1 MQEDNNNPEYRLWLS
16 NTLRATLAH
25 CRRLAGF
32 CGCRL
37 DGSSVESYISDIA
50 GKRNR
55 DAETSPFPKILRGY
69 VRNAFQPKHLML
81 KLASVRHDETGT
93 DYEFLVEYGL
103 FEPATGIYL
112 GIKAVSD
119 TGISD
124 DAFID
129 RADKAVRTLFSSTP
143 MFLSNRR
150 IINRPLTDNAE
161 KTSESQQK
169 KQL

>member
-1 MQEDNNNPEYRLWLS
+1 MAVEHIEGDFGTLSPACRFLRLQ
-16 NTLRATLAH
+16 A
-25 CRRLAGF
+25 RR
-32 CGCRL
+32 
-37 DGSSVESYISDIA
+37 SSVESYISDIA
-50 GKRNR
+50 GKKNR
-55 DAETSPFPKILRGY
+55 DEKTSPFPKILRGY
-69 VRNAFQPKHLML
+69 VRNVFQPKHLML

-129 RADKAVRTLFSSTP
+129 RADKA
-143 MFLSNRR
+143 
-150 IINRPLTDNAE
+150 E